1 MNIQIRCL
9 KSNGNLFRC
18 GLNGP
23 SINDVDL
30 MVRARGRGLTLFHML
45 QWRGYPQAQGPI
57 FDMRENAKL

>member
-1 MNIQIRCL
+1 MNIQIRRL
-9 KSNGNLFRC
+9 NGNLFRR

-30 MVRARGRGLTLFHML
+30 MVWARGSGLTLFHML